1 METNAGFLDEEE
13 GKFIATIHDP
23 APNLEALYTTYGY
36 EAIADHHPSLYCTT
50 CPSCTIQHES
60 NTVWQT
66 NNKGR
71 LSKEQD
77 AYNEAKAREQE
88 RREHYDWTYRN
99 KYY

>member
-13 GKFIATIHDP
+13 GKFVAHEPT
-23 APNLEALYTTYGY
+23 PNLEALYTTYGY
-36 EAIADHHPSLYCTT
+36 EAIVDHHHSLYCTD
-50 CPSCTIQHES
+50 CPSCKSHHEANTIWL
-60 NTVWQT
+60 TA
-66 NNKGR
+66 NKVI

-77 AYNEAKAREQE
+77 AYNDAKEREQD